1 MQYYSFYPKH
11 SSTVLWIN
19 FPSPCTRTKSLQNKV
34 EALCWPQQTVD
45 QALVHLVTALC
56 CKQIDSIYQNHIK
69 MHNVTHKHKLFLN
82 IHTQRDI
89 WYLPLNYYW
98 GGGGRGGTQHPQST
112 HVLLFPWETLLREV
126 LEGASYCCVII
137 KKPCTVS
144 YLQYKKFL
152 HLKCRTGGRE
162 KYY

>member
-1 MQYYSFYPKH
+1 MM
-11 SSTVLWIN
+11 
-19 FPSPCTRTKSLQNKV
+19 
-34 EALCWPQQTVD
+34 
-45 QALVHLVTALC
+45 ALC

-69 MHNVTHKHKLFLN
+69 MHNVTHEHKLFLN

-89 WYLPLNYYW
+89 WYLLYIGISIESLL
-98 GGGGRGGTQHPQST
+98 GGEGGAQHPQST

-126 LEGASYCCVII
+126 LEGANYSCVII